1 MNSASDFSHARNDH
15 KSPRGGRPRHK
26 RLDVWVTPEDH
37 AMLLDKAQ
45 QCGMP
50 ASTYMRNV
58 GLNLPVKSI
67 LDYKSVVEL
76 LRLKGDMGRLGGLLK
91 LWLSERRGEGSAVTD
106 VNRVLREIREIELE
120 ILKKIRQV

>member
-1 MNSASDFSHARNDH
+1 
-15 KSPRGGRPRHK
+15 
-26 RLDVWVTPEDH
+26 
-37 AMLLDKAQ
+37 MLLDKAQ